1 MLCYVKGRKIM
12 NEETIMITGGDGKI
26 ARAIVERYLSN
37 NNKVIV
43 VDRKENT
50 DKKEFLNNQNYEY
63 YQADVTDAKQLMKVK
78 EKIEKKNGKITHL
91 ISAAGC
97 PVQSEIEGI
106 EAVKIEEIDESI
118 KLNLN
123 SHIYCTKIFL
133 PLLEKEANKNKSI
146 VMVSSVN
153 ALRGFD
159 LPAYSAGKSGIFGF
173 MNAMVKELAK
183 KQIRINVITPG
194 TTVTKEEISLGDKF
208 INYKYKKMIPLG
220 EFTCT
225 TDIAD
230 STFAITHILKA
241 VTGQNLIV
249 DSGQTV

>member
-1 MLCYVKGRKIM
+1 M
-12 NEETIMITGGDGKI
+12 NQNVILITGGDGKI
-26 ARAIVERYLSN
+26 ARSIVERYLNDGS
-37 NNKVIV
+37 KVIAI
-43 VDRKENT
+43 DRKENT
-50 DKKEFLNNQNYEY
+50 DKKEFIENKNYTY
-63 YQADVTDAKQLMKVK
+63 YQANVTDSKDLIKIK
-78 EKIEKKNGKITHL
+78 EIIENKEGRLTHL

-97 PVQSEIEGI
+97 PVPAEIPGLENLS
-106 EAVKIEEIDESI
+106 IEEIDESI

-123 SHIYCTKIFL
+123 AHIYCTKIFM
-133 PLLEKEANKNKSI
+133 PLLENEKSQNKSI

-153 ALRGFD
+153 AIRAFD
-159 LPAYSAGKSGIFGF
+159 LPAYSAGKAGIFGF
-173 MNAMVKELAK
+173 MNAMTKDLAK
-183 KQIRINVITPG
+183 KHIRMNVVTPG
-194 TTVTKEEISLGDKF
+194 TTATKEEIASGSDY

-230 STFAITHILKA
+230 AVFALTNITKA